1 MKVMKCDRCG
11 KIYTEGDGG
20 NVKSIVIHKLDWYGR
35 SPGYSEYF
43 DLCSE
48 CHDELVEFLA
58 NKEEKEETSPFIQG
72 IQGPGDLPPI
82 EGISE
87 KDLEYLTAHMGE
99 EFGKHACSC
108 NKKKRK
114 EK

>member
-1 MKVMKCDRCG
+1 MKAMKCDRCG
-11 KIYTEGDGG
+11 KIYIEEDGR
-20 NVKSIVIHKLDWYGR
+20 NVKTIAIHKQDWNGDY
-35 SPGYSEYF
+35 PWEACF
-43 DLCSE
+43 IDLCPE
-48 CHDELVEFLA
+48 CLDELVEFLA

-87 KDLEYLTAHMGE
+87 KDLGYLTAHMGE
-99 EFGKHACSC
+99 EFGKHACCC

-114 EK
+114 